1 MDKIVIKDLEIFAY
15 HGVLP
20 EEKRQGQTFIVTV
33 ELFLDLHDAGATD
46 DLSETVNYADVCDT
60 IARVMT

>member
-1 MDKIVIKDLEIFAY
+1 MEITQKSDNMMGYMDKIVIKDLEIFAY

-33 ELFLDLHDAGATD
+33 ELFWIYMMQELRM
-46 DLSETVNYADVCDT
+46 
-60 IARVMT
+60 I